1 MYCVDQDGEVKSA
14 ISGSV
19 VQELP
24 SQEDDSVTARRVH
37 VQKRVEIFREM
48 S

>member
-19 VQELP
+19 VQEIL
-24 SQEDDSVTARRVH
+24 SQEDESVTVRRVNI
-37 VQKRVEIFREM
+37 QRGWKFCET